1 MEKISNVK
9 HNKYNDFFS
18 LLKDYEKPVLIIGNV
33 GCGKS
38 TAIKQAAKQLKTDL
52 YYLGSIESS
61 KDFFGIDNLN
71 TQDVPSNLVLA
82 YIKGGILYVDDVA
95 KRKANMIIE
104 LLNLVKKNT
113 LTIGKTKY
121 EKHKDFKVVLT
132 CENENELIVNYLKDT
147 IIKKKLVSVVE
158 FGYDTKIETSIC
170 DDKDFYKF
178 FLEVR
183 KFNEESIFTGATTTA
198 LNKCSKL
205 LKTGVFTPEDI
216 IEALLVKGYNIH
228 VLKDL
233 YASCAHLGLE
243 NKYVLGLRNLITLK
257 I

>member
-1 MEKISNVK
+1 MTKSNNIK
-9 HNKYNDFFS
+9 HSKYNEFFS
-18 LLKDYEKPVLIIGNV
+18 LVKDYDKPVMILGNV

-38 TAIKQAAKQLKTDL
+38 TAIRQAAEQLKTDL
-52 YYLGSIESS
+52 YYLGSIENN

-71 TQDVPSNLVLA
+71 TKDVPSNLVLA
-82 YIKGGILYVDDVA
+82 YLKGGILYVDDVA
-95 KRKANMIIE
+95 KRKINVILD

-121 EKHKDFKVVLT
+121 EKHKDFKVVLS
-132 CENENELIVNYLKDT
+132 CENENELIVKYLKDT

-158 FGYDTKIETSIC
+158 FGYDEKIETSIC
-170 DDKDFYKF
+170 NDKDFYKF

-183 KFNEESIFTGATTTA
+183 KLNADSIYTGATTTA
-198 LNKCSKL
+198 LSKCSKL
-205 LKTGVFTPEDI
+205 LKTDVFTPEDV

-243 NKYVLGLRNLITLK
+243 NKYVIGLRNLITLNS
-257 I
+257 